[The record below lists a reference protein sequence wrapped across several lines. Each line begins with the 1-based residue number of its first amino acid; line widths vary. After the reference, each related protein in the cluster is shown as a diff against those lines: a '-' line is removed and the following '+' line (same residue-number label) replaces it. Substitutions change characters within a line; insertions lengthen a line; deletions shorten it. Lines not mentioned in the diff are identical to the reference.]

1 MFVKSSLRIIGILCL
16 VFCLPL
22 LPTLLVS
29 WWYADG
35 EILDFSEFLL
45 ALLITGFVLWLP
57 FRKQEINLRR
67 KDGFLIVV
75 IFWVL
80 LGILGSLPFKFGLHI
95 SLINALFESVS
106 GLTTTGATI
115 LSGLDDMQPSILF
128 YRQELQWFGGMGL
141 IMLAVAILP
150 VLGIGGMSLY
160 LAETPGPMKEEKIT
174 PRLARGAKL
183 LWIIYVGM
191 TAVCALAY
199 WLGGMTLFDAI
210 CHSFS
215 TISTGG
221 FSTHDSSLGYF
232 HSPAIDDV
240 AIVFMMLGGINFS
253 IHFLVIKKENL
264 LLYFKDVEVRTFVL
278 FVAVVAVL
286 VSLSL
291 LLAGYYNNAYVSIEN
306 AIFEVVSVVTS
317 TGFGV
322 DDFSAWPL
330 FLPFL
335 LIAISFIGGCGG
347 STAGGM
353 KVIRIL
359 TLIRLSYR
367 EIVRLIHPKVVFP
380 EKVGTGQT
388 VSPRVAESIFGFFS
402 MYVVSFIVLML
413 LMMAAGTDQVT
424 AFSAIATCMNNLGP
438 GLGEVAQTFGTIN
451 EPSKLI
457 SIVAM
462 LLGRLELLTVLVL
475 LHPDFWSR

>member
-1 MFVKSSLRIIGILCL
+1 MYLSSSLRIIGMLCL

-29 WWYADG
+29 WWFADG
-35 EILDFSEFLL
+35 EIIDFAEFLL
-45 ALLITGFVLWLP
+45 ALLITGCVLWLP
-57 FRKQEINLRR
+57 FRKQDLNLRR

-75 IFWVL
+75 LFWVL
-80 LGILGSLPFKFGLHI
+80 LGILGCLPFKFALDI
-95 SLINALFESVS
+95 SLMDALFESVS
-106 GLTTTGATI
+106 GLTTTGATV
-115 LSGLDDMQPSILF
+115 LSGLDNMQPSILF

-150 VLGIGGMSLY
+150 VLGIGGMSMY

-174 PRLARGAKL
+174 PRLARSAKL
-183 LWIIYVGM
+183 LWIIYAGM
-191 TAVCALAY
+191 TIACAFAY
-199 WLGGMTLFDAI
+199 WLGGMSVFDAI
-210 CHSFS
+210 CHSFA

-221 FSTHDSSLGYF
+221 FSTHDASLGF
-232 HSPAIDDV
+232 FNSPAIDNV
-240 AIVFMMLGGINFS
+240 AIVFMLLGAINFS

-264 LLYFKDVEVRTFVL
+264 FLYFKDIEVRTFIL
-278 FVAVVAVL
+278 FTALVGVV

-291 LLAGYYNNAYVSIEN
+291 VLASYHNSPSEAVEN
-306 AIFEVVSVVTS
+306 AVFEVVSVVTS

-322 DDFSAWPL
+322 DDFSKWPL

-335 LIAISFIGGCGG
+335 LIAISFVGGCGG

-359 TLIRLSYR
+359 TLVHLTYR

-380 EKVGTGQT
+380 EKVGIGQP
-388 VSPRVAESIFGFFS
+388 VSLRVAESIFGFFS
-402 MYVVSFIVLML
+402 VYVVCYIVLML

-438 GLGEVAQTFGTIN
+438 GLGEVSQTFNTLN
-451 EPSKLI
+451 DTEKLI
-457 SIVAM
+457 SIIAM

-475 LHPDFWSR
+475 LHPDFWRH